1 MATDGMWIM
10 NDEYEFELAPEYEK
24 MLFECRLLATK
35 AWRDAMLDYLEP
47 RTPYTRQQ
55 LKDALM
61 TKNDKVEMDAT
72 SRVNEFI
79 LEALGGD
86 L

>member
-1 MATDGMWIM
+1 MATDGMWIL
-10 NDEYEFELAPEYEK
+10 NDEYEFELAPEYQK
-24 MLFECRLLATK
+24 QLMECRLLATK
-35 AWRDAMLDYLEP
+35 AWRDAILDYLEP
-47 RTPYTRQQ
+47 RTIYTRQQ

-61 TKNDKVEMDAT
+61 DKNDKTDMHPTD
-72 SRVNEFI
+72 RVTEFI

>member
-1 MATDGMWIM
+1 MAIDGMWTL
-10 NDEYEFELAPEYEK
+10 NDDYEFELNPEYGR
-24 MLFECRLLATK
+24 MLMECRLLATK
-35 AWRDAMLDYLEP
+35 AWRDAILDYLEP
-47 RTPYTRQQ
+47 RTIYTREQ

-61 TKNDKVEMDAT
+61 AKNDKTDMHPTD
-72 SRVNEFI
+72 RVTEFV